1 MLLDILNTSVVLLY
15 LLGLT
20 LIFIYTIAQIH
31 LSYKYMKYRNK
42 LNQQTKPLNDY
53 PCVTVQLPIFNEKY
67 VINRLIDAVSN
78 FDWPKDK
85 LEIQVLDDS
94 TDETVQI
101 VDDKV
106 EELEQEGVDIK
117 HVRRDDRTGFKAG
130 ALEYGQKRAKGEYIA
145 IFDADFIPKPDFLK
159 KTITHF
165 STDNIGMVQTRW
177 GHINKNYSILTRM
190 QAFALDAHFTVEQL
204 GRYIGGLF
212 MNFNG
217 TAGVWRKECII
228 DAGGWQHDTI
238 TEDLDLSYRAQLKG
252 WEFKYLEDV
261 VSPAE
266 LPVAISALKT
276 QQYRWTKGAAET
288 ARKNLK
294 HVWKKSD
301 LPFLKKLHA
310 TSHLLNSSVFLLIL
324 LISLLSVPLLWIKN
338 GTTDVSFLFQ
348 LASFYI
354 TGLLLWIVFYSSSLA
369 KDEGTFWQKTKRM
382 AWMFPT
388 FLTISMGFSY
398 HNTIAVLKGFAGK
411 ISPFIR
417 TPKFNITNV
426 SDSWSSNKY
435 LISQIK
441 SETIIEALIA
451 LYFLGGIISAFL
463 LGDFA
468 LLPFHLM
475 LFIGFLFI
483 SGYSIYEASLKLN

>member
-1 MLLDILNTSVVLLY
+1 MLLDILNTSVVILY

-20 LIFIYTIAQIH
+20 LIFLYTLAQIH
-31 LSYKYMKYRNK
+31 LAYKYLKYRKN
-42 LNQQTKPLNDY
+42 LNQQTKPLEHF
-53 PCVTVQLPIFNEKY
+53 PLVTVQLPIFNEKY
-67 VINRLIDAVSN
+67 VVNRLIDAVSN
-78 FDWPKDK
+78 FDWPDDK

-94 TDETVQI
+94 TDETVDI
-101 VDDKV
+101 IAKKV
-106 EELEQEGVDIK
+106 KEMQQKGVDIK
-117 HVRRDDRTGFKAG
+117 HVRRNDRTGFKAG
-130 ALEYGQKRAKGEYIA
+130 ALEYGQKKAKGEFIA
-145 IFDADFIPKPDFLK
+145 IFDADFIPKPNFLQ
-159 KTITHF
+159 KTVAHF
-165 STDNIGMVQTRW
+165 HDENIGMVQTRW

-204 GRYIGGLF
+204 GRYLGGLF

-217 TAGVWRKECII
+217 TAGVWRKECIN

-294 HVWKKSD
+294 NVWKSD
-301 LPFLKKLHA
+301 LRLFKKLHA

-338 GTTDVSFLFQ
+338 SSTDVGFFFKI
-348 LASFYI
+348 ASFYI
-354 TGLLLWIVFYSSSLA
+354 TGLLLWIGFYSSSLA
-369 KDEGTFWQKTKRM
+369 KDEGTFWQKTRRI

-398 HNTIAVLKGFAGK
+398 HNTIAVLKGYAGK

-426 SDSWSSNKY
+426 SDNWVSNKY

-441 SETIIEALIA
+441 SETIVEAFIA
-451 LYFLGGIISAFL
+451 LYFLFGIISAFL
-463 LGDFA
+463 LNDFA

-475 LFIGFLFI
+475 LFIGFVFI